1 MYDPSRE
8 AREFVGHDHA
18 EAIAKATSFFG
29 VGEADLA
36 TAQPPIGEIF
46 GLGTRVVIVAYPRS
60 AGPPRRGEG
69 GGSGGPSEPRRS
81 RDRGDNGGREERP
94 RGRGGRDGG
103 RDRGDRRPREGGGR
117 AREGGG
123 RDGGRE
129 SRPME
134 RERESRPVERES
146 RPEPA
151 ELGPAIGTA
160 TGPLGQ
166 VGEFVKGLI
175 ERMEIGPFEIS
186 ESGENADLVILQIG
200 GAAAERLAGGE
211 GRSVDAM
218 QLLANQAAI
227 QISGDDAKR
236 VVLDVE
242 GDADQRATYLTRVAE
257 RAADRARETGR
268 PVALEAMNPKDRRT
282 VHVALREADGIATM
296 SVGDGRYRQVVVVP
310 DSAPEYEEAKRYE
323 HQSQR
328 ETRD

>member
-8 AREFVGHDHA
+8 AREFVGQDKA
-18 EAIAKATSFFG
+18 EAVAKATAFFG
-29 VGEADLA
+29 VGEDELA
-36 TAQPPIGEIF
+36 TAQPPTGEIF
-46 GLGTRVVIVAYPRS
+46 GLGARVVIVAYPRS
-60 AGPPRRGEG
+60 AGPPRRGEA
-69 GGSGGPSEPRRS
+69 SAPEPRRG
-81 RDRGDNGGREERP
+81 RDRDSRRDDDRP

-103 RDRGDRRPREGGGR
+103 RDRERRPRDGGR
-117 AREGGG
+117 GG

-129 SRPME
+129 GGFRESRREGPPVE
-134 RERESRPVERES
+134 RERESES
-146 RPEPA
+146 RVAPA
-151 ELGPAIGTA
+151 EDPGPAVGTV
-160 TGPLGQ
+160 TGPIGA

-186 ESGENADLVILQIG
+186 ESNENPELVILQIR

-227 QISGDDAKR
+227 QAAGDDAKR

-242 GDADQRATYLTRVAE
+242 GDADQRANYLTRVAE
-257 RAADRARETGR
+257 RAAARARETGR

-282 VHVALREADGIATM
+282 VHVALRESDGIATM
-296 SVGDGRYRQVVVVP
+296 SVGEGRYRQVVVVP

-323 HQSQR
+323 NQSQR
-328 ETRD
+328 EPRD